1 MATLNELRQ
10 QQKNTLKCEICD
22 KEFKSNNC
30 LKNHFNIVHKLM
42 TELQC
47 NICQKVFKL
56 QAQLTSHV
64 KIVHENKK
72 YHKCGSCKKSFSQ
85 AGILKKHINSVHNGQ
100 KDHKCVTCGKQ
111 FSQAGTLKKHINSV
125 YKVGHLLSE
134 LAIEFASELWCQIL
148 LSELTNKV
156 SESRCRMWIESR
168 FRQ

>member
-1 MATLNELRQ
+1 M
-10 QQKNTLKCEICD
+10 
-22 KEFKSNNC
+22 
-30 LKNHFNIVHKLM
+30 NHVERYFLYQEVS
-42 TELQC
+42 E
-47 NICQKVFKL
+47 
-56 QAQLTSHV
+56 
-64 KIVHENKK
+64 
-72 YHKCGSCKKSFSQ
+72 
-85 AGILKKHINSVHNGQ
+85 AGNLKKHINAVHNGQ

-168 FRQ
+168 FRQQTTNLNNGKKDRNCDSCGKLFSSGGHLKKHINLIHSGIKQYKLNGNAFSVAAQFRS